1 VYTDMEMWRDVRR
14 RILAEGEG
22 KRQICREYGI
32 HFQTLQ
38 KILTHP
44 EPPGYRQTRP
54 REKRKIG
61 PYVSL
66 IDEIL
71 TEDRKAPKKQRHTA
85 KRLFDRL
92 SNEYGYTGGYT
103 AVKEAVRAFK
113 QKSRE
118 VFVPLSHPPGWAQVD
133 FGYAE
138 IDLAGERTD
147 VAFFVMTLPFSDA
160 FFVCAF
166 PRECTETFQEG
177 HKRSFIF
184 FDGVATR
191 ISYDNSKIAVISIG
205 KGRDRKLTNAFL
217 RLQSHYNF
225 TEHFCLVRRP
235 NEKGPVETLV
245 GYSRR
250 NFMVPVPKV
259 ETIEEL
265 NTYLEEC
272 CRADLGRTLRGKEK
286 SKEELLQEE
295 RSAMLP
301 LPKERFEAHRV
312 EKLSANSL
320 SLVRF
325 DSNDYSVP
333 TKYAHHPVTAI
344 GTVDEVRL
352 VVDNHR
358 AASHRRCWKKQ
369 GTFFDPVHY
378 LALLERKPG
387 ALDFARP
394 MEEWGLPPCFDLLR
408 RRLGSDMEENKGVRE
423 YIKVLRLL
431 ETATVTQLA
440 GAIEHA
446 LSIGATSMDAIKLI
460 LEHRRQV
467 PIALFSLDGHPHLK
481 SVRVP
486 GVDLACYGGLAEG
499 GR

>member
-1 VYTDMEMWRDVRR
+1 MYTDMEMWRDIRR

-22 KRQICREYGI
+22 KRQICREYGL
-32 HFQTLQ
+32 HFLTLQ
-38 KILTHP
+38 KILAHP
-44 EPPGYRQTRP
+44 EPPGYRQSRP

-61 PYVSL
+61 PYLPL

-71 TEDRKAPKKQRHTA
+71 TKDRKAPKKQRHTA
-85 KRLFDRL
+85 KRIFDRL
-92 SNEYGYTGGYT
+92 VDEYGYDGRYT

-113 QKSRE
+113 QKCRE
-118 VFVPLSHPPGWAQVD
+118 VFVPLAHPPGWAQAD
-133 FGYAE
+133 FGYAK
-138 IDLAGERTD
+138 IDLADELTD

-177 HKRSFIF
+177 HKRSFMF
-184 FDGVATR
+184 FNAVPRR
-191 ISYDNSKIAVISIG
+191 ISYDNSKIAVISVG
-205 KGRDRKLTNAFL
+205 KGRNRKLTDAFL
-217 RLQSHYNF
+217 RLQSHYHF
-225 TEHFCLVRRP
+225 TEHFCRVRRP
-235 NEKGPVETLV
+235 NEKGHVETLV
-245 GYSRR
+245 GYSRH

-259 ETIEEL
+259 KTLEEL
-265 NTYLEEC
+265 NSHLEAC
-272 CRADLGRTLRGKEK
+272 CLADLRRTLRGNEK
-286 SKEELLQEE
+286 SKEERLAEE
-295 RSAMLP
+295 RSMMLA

-312 EKLSANSL
+312 EKVSANSL
-320 SLVRF
+320 SLIRF
-325 DSNDYSVP
+325 DSNDYSIP

-352 VVDNHR
+352 VVDNCR
-358 AASHRRCWKKQ
+358 VASHRRYWKKH

-387 ALDFARP
+387 AFDFARP
-394 MEEWGLPPCFDLLR
+394 MEEWELPPCFDLLR
-408 RRLGSDMEENKGVRE
+408 RRLEADLLENQGVRE

-431 ETATVTQLA
+431 EKATVTQLA
-440 GAIEHA
+440 GAIEQA
-446 LSIGATSMDAIKLI
+446 LSIGATSVDAIKLI
-460 LEHRRQV
+460 LEHRRQA

-486 GVDLACYGGLAEG
+486 GIDLACYGGLTEG

>member
-1 VYTDMEMWRDVRR
+1 LV
-14 RILAEGEG
+14 EGEG

-32 HFQTLQ
+32 HFKTLQ
-38 KILTHP
+38 KILTHS
-44 EPPGYRQTRP
+44 EPPGYRLKKP

-61 PYVSL
+61 PYLPL

-71 TEDRKAPKKQRHTA
+71 TTDRKAPKKQRHTA
-85 KRLFDRL
+85 KRIFDRL
-92 SNEYGYTGGYT
+92 VDEYDYDGGYT

-113 QKSRE
+113 HKSLE

-133 FGYAE
+133 FGFAE
-138 IDLAGERTD
+138 IDLASERTK
-147 VAFFVMTLPFSDA
+147 VAFFVMTLPYSDA

-177 HKRSFIF
+177 HKGAFEF
-184 FDGVATR
+184 FGGVATR

-205 KGRDRKLTNAFL
+205 KGRNRKLTDGFL
-217 RLQSHYNF
+217 RLQSHYLF
-225 TEHFCLVRRP
+225 AEHFCRVRRA
-235 NEKGPVETLV
+235 NEKGHVETLV

-265 NTYLEEC
+265 NTYLEAC
-272 CRADLGRTLRGKEK
+272 CRADLERTLRGKEK
-286 SKEELLQEE
+286 SKAGLLQEE
-295 RSAMLP
+295 RSVMLP
-301 LPKERFEAHRV
+301 LPRERFAAHRV
-312 EKLSANSL
+312 EKVLASSL

-325 DSNDYSVP
+325 DGNDYSVP
-333 TKYAHHPVTAI
+333 TKYAHHHVTAI
-344 GTVDEVRL
+344 GMVDEVRL
-352 VVDNHR
+352 VVDDYL
-358 AASHRRCWKKQ
+358 AASHRRCWKKHK
-369 GTFFDPVHY
+369 TIFDPVHY

-394 MEEWGLPPCFDLLR
+394 MEQWELPSCFDLLR
-408 RRLGSDMEENKGVRE
+408 RRLESDMQDNMGVRE

-431 ETATVTQLA
+431 ETATVNQLA
-440 GAIEHA
+440 RAIEHA
-446 LSIGATSMDAIKLI
+446 LSIGTTSVDAIKLI

-481 SVRVP
+481 SVHVP
-486 GVDLACYGGLAEG
+486 GIDLTSYGGLTEG
-499 GR
+499 TR

>member
-1 VYTDMEMWRDVRR
+1 LV
-14 RILAEGEG
+14 EGEG
-22 KRQICREYGI
+22 KRQICREYSI
-32 HFQTLQ
+32 HFRTLQ
-38 KILTHP
+38 KILSHP

-61 PYVSL
+61 PYLSL
-66 IDEIL
+66 IEELL
-71 TEDRKAPKKQRHTA
+71 TADRKAPKKQRHTA
-85 KRLFDRL
+85 KRIFDRL
-92 SNEYGYTGGYT
+92 VDEYGYTGGYT

-113 QKSRE
+113 QRSRE

-133 FGYAE
+133 FGYAG
-138 IDLAGERTD
+138 IDLAGERTE

-177 HKRSFIF
+177 HKRSFMF

-205 KGRDRKLTNAFL
+205 KGRDRKLTDGFL
-217 RLQSHYNF
+217 RLQSHYHF
-225 TEHFCLVRRP
+225 TEHFCRVRRP
-235 NEKGPVETLV
+235 NEKGHVETLV

-265 NTYLEEC
+265 NTYLESC

-286 SKEELLQEE
+286 SKGERLQEE
-295 RSAMLP
+295 RSVMLP
-301 LPKERFEAHRV
+301 LPTERFEAHRV
-312 EKLSANSL
+312 EKVSANSL
-320 SLVRF
+320 SLIRF
-325 DSNDYSVP
+325 DGNDYSVP

-352 VVDNHR
+352 VVDDCLT
-358 AASHRRCWKKQ
+358 ASHRRCWKKH

-394 MEEWGLPPCFDLLR
+394 MEEWGLSPCFDLLR
-408 RRLGSDMEENKGVRE
+408 RRLESDMEENKGVRE

-431 ETATVTQLA
+431 ETATATQLA
-440 GAIEHA
+440 GAIEQA
-446 LSIGATSMDAIKLI
+446 LFIGATSVDAIKLI
-460 LEHRRQV
+460 LEHRRQA

-486 GVDLACYGGLAEG
+486 GVDLTGYGGLTEG
-499 GR
+499 ER